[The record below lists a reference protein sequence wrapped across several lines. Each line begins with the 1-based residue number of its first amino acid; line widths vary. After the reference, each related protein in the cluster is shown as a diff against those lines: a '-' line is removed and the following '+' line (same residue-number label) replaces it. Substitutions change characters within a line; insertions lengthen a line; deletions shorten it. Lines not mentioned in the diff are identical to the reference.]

1 MRNDV
6 FNNRRYVPVI
16 RYNDPTLQAAMLNNQ
31 GDYARIFV
39 MINNVFIGH
48 SGLVLDEGEY
58 SFLYDP
64 AGSYTGCKNNKCEG
78 SVKSF
83 RGSGDY
89 FEYPDFNWDDYLQYQ
104 LDDGEDIIVFEFI
117 VPDDQMKNMKDNIL
131 NYSDFATDFT
141 CATNVARVL
150 RESGGIFSDID
161 DGFFTPW
168 GLKGALFEIQVKK
181 GIMPYAHVPV
191 PQ

>member
-16 RYNDPTLQAAMLNNQ
+16 RYNDPALQAAMLNNQ

-78 SVKSF
+78 SVKVSE
-83 RGSGDY
+83 G
-89 FEYPDFNWDDYLQYQ
+89 LVTI
-104 LDDGEDIIVFEFI
+104 L
-117 VPDDQMKNMKDNIL
+117 NIL
-131 NYSDFATDFT
+131 ILIGMIT
-141 CATNVARVL
+141 
-150 RESGGIFSDID
+150 FSTSWMMVRI
-161 DGFFTPW
+161 
-168 GLKGALFEIQVKK
+168 
-181 GIMPYAHVPV
+181 
-191 PQ
+191 